1 MGIEVHLRWQSF
13 QTKCLHRVVRASWI
27 IHVWRRL
34 TLAHIIRLS
43 CCPAAAVPG
52 YQLMRVLFPFSA
64 KSIMRDRCAGS
75 GHAHVLLLHVW
86 FCLRVPLYLSKHVFF
101 KPKFQFFDFS
111 HSACDTSRQ
120 VHCVIDTFIS
130 TESTQLVFVK
140 SRQWNL
146 VFSAYLFIYV
156 QHLIICSTSKVCV
169 VRDRKGIKPKETCY
183 TEKISGPVHCHF
195 VIHTVSPSTVGFAP
209 ISLFIIIYLNCH
221 LTRRSIWWKTNSTQQ
236 KITEKERK
244 KTVKLE
250 LYGMVCR
257 NMQSDSIIIIF
268 WQRCAVRNCGIR
280 LPSQTNIIPGIDC
293 SVKH

>member
-1 MGIEVHLRWQSF
+1 MAIFS
-13 QTKCLHRVVRASWI
+13 TKCLHRVVRASWI

-156 QHLIICSTSKVCV
+156 QYLIICSTSKVCV

-183 TEKISGPVHCHF
+183 TEKNLGTSSLPFRHPNCLSIHSGFCAHF
-195 VIHTVSPSTVGFAP
+195 SIYYYLFKLSFNTKKHLIKDKQHTAK
-209 ISLFIIIYLNCH
+209 NN
-221 LTRRSIWWKTNSTQQ
+221 RK
-236 KITEKERK
+236 RK
-244 KTVKLE
+244 KENDKTGTIR
-250 LYGMVCR
+250 YGMS
-257 NMQSDSIIIIF
+257 QH
-268 WQRCAVRNCGIR
+268 AVR
-280 LPSQTNIIPGIDC
+280 
-293 SVKH
+293 